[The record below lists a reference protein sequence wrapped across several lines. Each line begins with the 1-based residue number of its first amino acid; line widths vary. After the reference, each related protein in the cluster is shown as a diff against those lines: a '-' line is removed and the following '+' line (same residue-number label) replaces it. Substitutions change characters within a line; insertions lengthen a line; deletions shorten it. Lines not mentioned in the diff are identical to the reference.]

1 MLTILL
7 LEEQDFLHLDT
18 LIKQLYYLYQCFFTI
33 KDLLMHVKKN
43 IFCPR
48 ILGELAPVFLK
59 QRYKI
64 RLIWV
69 PVYRT
74 VVRKFQFENVPLK
87 TKNASFL
94 VLWHHE
100 AKTIFAKILP
110 GIYRKPN
117 TVTLRVELEQEDLQK
132 GKNNVSTD
140 FYKFPTLM

>member
-1 MLTILL
+1 
-7 LEEQDFLHLDT
+7 
-18 LIKQLYYLYQCFFTI
+18 
-33 KDLLMHVKKN
+33 MHVKKN

-132 GKNNVSTD
+132 GKNNVLTD